1 MIICGTI
8 ENIIYRNSENG
19 YTVLELFAEKRM
31 VTVSGKFPIVGVG
44 EQLELQGEFK
54 MHPEYGVQ
62 FVAESVRV
70 ESPIDEKAI
79 EKYLSCGLISG
90 VGEVTAR
97 NIVKMFGVET
107 LKIIENQPAEL
118 VKVRGISPKKANEIH
133 NTYKDIKKMQEAVMF
148 LQKYDISINTA
159 VKIFDKYK
167 YKTEE
172 VLTENP
178 YKLIEDIDGIG
189 FKTADKIAMK
199 LGIEFDSDKRMC
211 AGILFELSEI
221 AEKQGSTV
229 AFLEELISGT
239 LQTLELD
246 ETYREKLENALVD
259 LEISGSVR
267 KVVFEEKEAIAISKY
282 YSMEDYIA
290 KKLLSLTVG
299 ENIAK
304 LGNDKEIEQY
314 ELLENI
320 TLHEKQKE
328 AVLAGTNEGVVVI
341 TGGPGTGKTTIIKAI
356 LKIFKNQKLKCML
369 MAPTGRASKR
379 MEDQTGE
386 PASTIHRALEVN
398 FAGNGR
404 GFVHNENNP
413 LDADVIIIDE
423 VSMLDVFL
431 MSSLMKAVNYG
442 TRIIMVGDKDQLPSV
457 GAGNVLADIIASG
470 RFKVVE
476 LTQIYRQSEDSMIAQ
491 NAHKIN
497 NSEMPDLKQKSSDFF
512 YSSTSE
518 PALVA
523 KEIVSLMAERIP
535 NYYKDITSDDIL
547 VLTPMKAGV
556 AGANNLNVLI
566 QEKLNPKANG
576 KKELELHKRIFRVGD
591 RVMQIVNNYD
601 KEWEKYNSN
610 GTVSFGEGVF
620 NGDAGR
626 VDDINEEINEVFV
639 MFDDGRR
646 ACYSYAELE
655 EIVLSYAITI
665 HKSQGSEFPVVII
678 PIMGGSPLLM
688 NKNLLYTA
696 VTRAKKMV
704 ILIGKSTNIYYMIM
718 NKSSAVRHTNLR
730 RMLTQ
735 QKNILEV

>member
-1 MIICGTI
+1 MIVSGTI
-8 ENIIYRNSENG
+8 EHIIYRNSENG
-19 YTVLELFAEKRM
+19 YTVLELFAEKKRM
-31 VTVSGKFPIVGVG
+31 ITVSGKFPIVGIG
-44 EQLELQGEFK
+44 ESLELEGEFK
-54 MHPEYGVQ
+54 MHLEYGVQ

-70 ESPIDEKAI
+70 ESPADEKAI
-79 EKYLSCGLISG
+79 VKYLSCGLISG
-90 VGEVTAR
+90 VGEVTAN
-97 NIVKMFGVET
+97 NIVKMFGTDT
-107 LKIIENQPAEL
+107 LKVIECEPAKL
-118 VKVRGISPKKANEIH
+118 VSVRGISQKKANEIH

-148 LQKYDISINTA
+148 LQKYDISISTA

-167 YKTEE
+167 YKTEDI
-172 VLTENP
+172 LTENP

-199 LGIEFDSDKRMC
+199 LGIGFDSEKRMR
-211 AGILFELSEI
+211 AGILFELGEI
-221 AEKQGSTV
+221 ADKQGSTV
-229 AFLEELISGT
+229 AFLDELLNETMQI
-239 LQTLELD
+239 LELD
-246 ETYREKLENALVD
+246 ESYREKIESALVD

-267 KVVFEEKEAIAISKY
+267 RIMFDEKQAVAISKY

-290 KKLLSLTVG
+290 KKLITMTVS
-299 ENIAK
+299 EEIVK
-304 LGNDKEIEQY
+304 FGNEQEIEQY
-314 ELLENI
+314 EILENI
-320 TLHEKQKE
+320 KLHEKQKE
-328 AVLAGTNEGVVVI
+328 AVLAGTNEQIVVI

-369 MAPTGRASKR
+369 MAPTGRAAKR
-379 MEDQTGE
+379 MEDQTKE

-398 FAGNGR
+398 FASNGR
-404 GFVHNENNP
+404 GFVRNENNP
-413 LDADVIIIDE
+413 LEADVIIIDE

-431 MSSLMKAVNYG
+431 MSSLLKAVNYG

-457 GAGNVLADIIASG
+457 GAGNVLADIIASN
-470 RFKVVE
+470 RFRVVE

-512 YSSTSE
+512 YSATNE
-518 PALVA
+518 PQLVA

-535 NYYKDITSDDIL
+535 NFYGDITSDDIQ
-547 VLTPMKAGV
+547 VITPMKAGL

-566 QEKLNPKANG
+566 QEKLNPKAPG
-576 KKELELHKRIFRVGD
+576 KKEIELQKRKFRVGD

-601 KEWEKYNSN
+601 KMWEKYSKF
-610 GTVSFGEGVF
+610 GAVSYGEGVF
-620 NGDAGR
+620 NGDAGKI
-626 VDDINEEINEVFV
+626 DDINEEINEIYV

-646 ACYSYAELE
+646 ACYSYAELD

-704 ILIGKSTNIYYMIM
+704 VLIGKSSNIFYMVK
-718 NKSSAVRHTNLR
+718 NQSSAVRHT
-730 RMLTQ
+730 MLKQ
-735 QKNILEV
+735 LLSNDVL